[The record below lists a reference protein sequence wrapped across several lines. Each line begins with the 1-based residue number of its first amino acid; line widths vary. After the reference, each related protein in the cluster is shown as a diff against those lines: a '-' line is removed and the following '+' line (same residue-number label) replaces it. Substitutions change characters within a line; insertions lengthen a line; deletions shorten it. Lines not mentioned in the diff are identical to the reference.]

1 MKFSLTSLIFILA
14 FLFASFIFL
23 AHYKIVGNG
32 VWGDGRYYYS
42 YVRSLV
48 IDGDF
53 NFVNELQHFSILAKE
68 TKTGMRTNMGPAIFW
83 LPFFLLA
90 HLIARG
96 DGYSHIY
103 QIFTGLGAVFYGTLG
118 LYYSFLLTKEYFSE
132 KIALVAILGIWLGSN
147 LFFYTAVDPINSH
160 PVSFLIASFLIYYW
174 YKFLKNKQSLL
185 LRNKKLGLL
194 VMLGFLVGFLGVVRN
209 QDMIIA
215 LLIVISLVWVS
226 KESIKEL
233 FSRISIFLI
242 SLMFGF
248 LPQLIVWK
256 IVYGEVKSPYF
267 IFGGQFN
274 WFNPQILS
282 VLFSSNN
289 GLFYYSPILIFSLA
303 GFYYFFKK
311 SNLMAMGGI
320 LSFLVYLYVIAS
332 WYLWW
337 GGAAYGGRAFIS
349 LMPFF
354 ILGLAAFINRL
365 RAKPQ
370 VVYPLLLLL
379 VVLNFYS
386 IIHFLLINP

>member
-14 FLFASFIFL
+14 FLFASFVFL

-53 NFVNELQHFSILAKE
+53 NFVNELQHFSISARE
-68 TKTGMRTNMGPAIFW
+68 TKTGMRVNMGPAIFW

-118 LYYSFLLTKEYFSE
+118 LYYSFLLTKEYFSK

-160 PVSFLIASFLIYYW
+160 PTSFLVASILIYYW
-174 YKFLKNKQSLL
+174 HKFLK
-185 LRNKKLGLL
+185 NKKLGLL
-194 VMLGFLVGFLGVVRN
+194 VILGLLVGFLGMIRN

-215 LLIVISLVWVS
+215 LPIVISLVWVS
-226 KESIKEL
+226 KESIKEF
-233 FSRISIFLI
+233 FSRIGIFMASLI
-242 SLMFGF
+242 LGF

-256 IVYGEVKSPYF
+256 IVYGEIKSPYF

-274 WFNPQILS
+274 WLNPQILS

-289 GLFYYSPILIFSLA
+289 GLFYYSPILVLSLV
-303 GFYYFFKK
+303 GFYYLYKK
-311 SNLMAMGGI
+311 NNLLTISAT
-320 LSFLVYLYVIAS
+320 LSFLVYLYVVAS

-354 ILGLAAFINRL
+354 ILGIAALLEKLRKIEKINIIICINFII
-365 RAKPQ
+365 
-370 VVYPLLLLL
+370 
-379 VVLNFYS
+379 LNFYS
-386 IIHFLLINP
+386 MIKFLLINP